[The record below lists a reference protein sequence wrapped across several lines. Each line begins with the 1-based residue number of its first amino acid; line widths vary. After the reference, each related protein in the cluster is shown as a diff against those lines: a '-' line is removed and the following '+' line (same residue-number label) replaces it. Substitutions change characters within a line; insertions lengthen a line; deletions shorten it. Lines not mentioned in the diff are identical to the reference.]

1 MIQLNILCGKMAGT
15 SWSTRRFPVHIGRSP
30 DADLQIVESGVW
42 DDHIEIDLKRAEGF
56 ILRTRPEASAS
67 INGEPANQAVL
78 GNGDV
83 IQIGSAKI
91 QFWLS
96 ETRQRGLRARE
107 WLTWAGIASICLGQV
122 ALIYWLLR

>member
-1 MIQLNILCGKMAGT
+1 MIQLNILSGKKTGT
-15 SWSTRRFPVHIGRSP
+15 SWSTRRFPVHIGRSA
-30 DADLQIVESGVW
+30 DADLQIVENGVW
-42 DDHIEIDLKRAEGF
+42 DDHIEIDLKRTEGF
-56 ILRTRPEASAS
+56 LLRTRPEAPAS

-83 IQIGSAKI
+83 IQIGSARI

-96 ETRQRGLRARE
+96 ETRQRGLRVRE
-107 WLTWAGIASICLGQV
+107 WLTWAGIATICLGQV